1 MHVEDGLSGRKLLVI
16 TEIPYQINKSA
27 MLEKILKLSEEKK
40 SALSCIYDIRDESD
54 RTGMRAVI
62 ELKKDADAPAGAGIP
77 VQVQRFADHLRGEH
91 GGHRRAASRVL
102 MGLKAMLGYFIAPP
116 KNVVTRAHP
125 LRPGPSARPGRT
137 FCEGLMIAVD
147 NLDEVI
153 ALIRASKNPKEAK
166 QGLMAR
172 FELDDAQAQAILDMR
187 LQRLTNLELLALK
200 KEYEDLLKLIHRLEA
215 ILKSEKKLLGVIKEE
230 LEAIAAE
237 YGDDRRTVLEAP
249 DNAQA
254 QLTEE
259 PPAAEEAVV
268 AFTYGGQLKR
278 MSPQLYR
285 KTPLETA
292 EDAAERPR
300 FLFQTDTEETL
311 LFFTNLGN
319 CYSLRV
325 DALPEIK
332 PKDRGNLL
340 TGVLAGLESGEA
352 PLWITCCR
360 PAQLAKEPDLLFV
373 TRRGMVKRTAAAD
386 YDVRGKKFAAVNLKA
401 GDSLLTVLPAFTQ
414 DELLM
419 FTRAGMCIRF
429 GLDTV
434 PVQGRISAGVRGMQV
449 DEEDE
454 LIWCG
459 QVGENDEM
467 VLFSER
473 GYGKR
478 ILSCDFEKQNRNGKG
493 VKSFYFNK
501 SGSNGKY
508 LAGLYLAGKGPC
520 RLTIHQAQS
529 PDTVLNKD
537 EIRLQ
542 SKTDRGVPYV
552 MAVLEDVVTG
562 LTGQEES

>member
-1 MHVEDGLSGRKLLVI
+1 M
-16 TEIPYQINKSA
+16 
-27 MLEKILKLSEEKK
+27 
-40 SALSCIYDIRDESD
+40 
-54 RTGMRAVI
+54 
-62 ELKKDADAPAGAGIP
+62 
-77 VQVQRFADHLRGEH
+77 
-91 GGHRRAASRVL
+91 
-102 MGLKAMLGYFIAPP
+102 
-116 KNVVTRAHP
+116 
-125 LRPGPSARPGRT
+125 
-137 FCEGLMIAVD
+137 
-147 NLDEVI
+147 
-153 ALIRASKNPKEAK
+153 
-166 QGLMAR
+166 
-172 FELDDAQAQAILDMR
+172 
-187 LQRLTNLELLALK
+187 
-200 KEYEDLLKLIHRLEA
+200 
-215 ILKSEKKLLGVIKEE
+215 KSEKKLLGVIKEE

-360 PAQLAKEPDLLFV
+360 PARLAKEPDLLFV

-386 YDVRGKKFAAVNLKA
+386 YDVRGQEIRRREPESRGQPAHRASRLYP
-401 GDSLLTVLPAFTQ
+401 GD
-414 DELLM
+414 LLM

-467 VLFSER
+467 ILFSER

-478 ILSCDFEKQNRNGKG
+478 ILSCDFEKQNRNGQG
-493 VKSFYFNK
+493 
-501 SGSNGKY
+501 
-508 LAGLYLAGKGPC
+508 
-520 RLTIHQAQS
+520 R
-529 PDTVLNKD
+529 
-537 EIRLQ
+537 EILLLQQERLQ
-542 SKTDRGVPYV
+542 REIPGRAVPGRERPLPADHPSGPKPRHGPEQGRDPPAIQDGPGRPLRNGGAGGRGHRAHRPGRKLILASGRPAWYHVLDGS
-552 MAVLEDVVTG
+552 AVKRSVA
-562 LTGQEES
+562 

>member
-1 MHVEDGLSGRKLLVI
+1 M
-16 TEIPYQINKSA
+16 
-27 MLEKILKLSEEKK
+27 
-40 SALSCIYDIRDESD
+40 
-54 RTGMRAVI
+54 
-62 ELKKDADAPAGAGIP
+62 
-77 VQVQRFADHLRGEH
+77 
-91 GGHRRAASRVL
+91 
-102 MGLKAMLGYFIAPP
+102 
-116 KNVVTRAHP
+116 
-125 LRPGPSARPGRT
+125 
-137 FCEGLMIAVD
+137 
-147 NLDEVI
+147 
-153 ALIRASKNPKEAK
+153 
-166 QGLMAR
+166 
-172 FELDDAQAQAILDMR
+172 
-187 LQRLTNLELLALK
+187 
-200 KEYEDLLKLIHRLEA
+200 
-215 ILKSEKKLLGVIKEE
+215 
-230 LEAIAAE
+230 
-237 YGDDRRTVLEAP
+237 LEAP
-249 DNAQA
+249 NNAQA

-386 YDVRGKKFAAVNLKA
+386 YDVRGKKFTAVNLKA
-401 GDSLLTVLPAFTQ
+401 GDSLLTVLPAFTR
-414 DELLM
+414 DDLLM